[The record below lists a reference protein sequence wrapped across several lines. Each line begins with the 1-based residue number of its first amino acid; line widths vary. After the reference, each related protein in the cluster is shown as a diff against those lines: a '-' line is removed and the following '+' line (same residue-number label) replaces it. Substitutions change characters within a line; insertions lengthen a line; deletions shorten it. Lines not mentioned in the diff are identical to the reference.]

1 MIIKPLITVNVDPAT
16 REERLKA
23 LLAGRPP
30 ASSSNDANSTVGTIA
45 AGDTRARNR
54 YFYKD
59 LPVLRRHSPE

>member
-45 AGDTRARNR
+45 RARNR